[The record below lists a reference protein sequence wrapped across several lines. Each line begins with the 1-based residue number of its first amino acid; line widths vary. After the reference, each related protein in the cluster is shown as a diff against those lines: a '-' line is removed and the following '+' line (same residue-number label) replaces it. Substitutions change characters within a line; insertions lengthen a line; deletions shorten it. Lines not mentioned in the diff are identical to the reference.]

1 LLRSS
6 DQQERLAYDHESAA
20 PLMRGVSVKIV
31 GRKGATSK
39 SVRLRTQSAQRNLGS
54 EPSGDTPPRHIPRST
69 LLRALPA
76 CRAVWL
82 SAPGIAGQEQTR
94 VTCPTSWLPRVSRAV
109 RAAAPASGPCERSFG
124 NFNGAVNRY
133 NSHIVYID
141 RRTERGKRDA
151 SQRSAIM
158 LTVTHLCYFATVVT
172 IGILLG
178 VVIQAKAY
186 AGVK

>member
-1 LLRSS
+1 
-6 DQQERLAYDHESAA
+6 
-20 PLMRGVSVKIV
+20 
-31 GRKGATSK
+31 
-39 SVRLRTQSAQRNLGS
+39 
-54 EPSGDTPPRHIPRST
+54 
-69 LLRALPA
+69 
-76 CRAVWL
+76 
-82 SAPGIAGQEQTR
+82 
-94 VTCPTSWLPRVSRAV
+94 
-109 RAAAPASGPCERSFG
+109 
-124 NFNGAVNRY
+124 VNRY